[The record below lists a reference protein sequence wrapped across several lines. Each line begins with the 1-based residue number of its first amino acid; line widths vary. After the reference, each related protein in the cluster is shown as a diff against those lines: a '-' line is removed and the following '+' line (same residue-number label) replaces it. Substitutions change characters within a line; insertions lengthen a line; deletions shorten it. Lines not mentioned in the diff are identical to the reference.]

1 MPQEKKNIIFIHKKF
16 YRLSAIAQR
25 QKKSRRHTRGTYM
38 RVLSNKSCSHNMC
51 VEETLAL
58 SAIAQRQKSRED
70 TREELI

>member
-1 MPQEKKNIIFIHKKF
+1 M
-16 YRLSAIAQR
+16 S
-25 QKKSRRHTRGTYM
+25 
-38 RVLSNKSCSHNMC
+38 VVSNKSCSHNMC